1 MDLNALLSKINHFL
15 YGVTTCMDLTA
26 LLSKINH
33 FATNIFTKTRHLMYA
48 GIQKS
53 LQALIHEFNALQKT
67 LSKDKFT
74 KFCQ

>member
-1 MDLNALLSKINHFL
+1 MDLNAILSKINHFL
-15 YGVTTCMDLTA
+15 YGVTMDLTA

-33 FATNIFTKTRHLMYA
+33 FATKIFTKTRDLMYA

-53 LQALIHEFNALQKT
+53 LQALIHEFNTLQKT
-67 LSKDKFT
+67 LSKDKST